1 MIFEVFLLLIL
12 LSMGFIIARL
22 SINYDNDINK
32 RIYYEKG
39 LEDLLSEAEQFID
52 INAVDLDIS
61 ENNKKYID
69 DKIKELKRLYLDE

>member
-39 LEDLLSEAEQFID
+39 LEDLLSEAEQLID
-52 INAVDLDIS
+52 INSVDRDIY
-61 ENNKKYID
+61 ENNKKNID
-69 DKIKELKRLYLDE
+69 DKKK